1 MAEHRKIFTAMLQ
14 DAGVPVTEEAMQQRW
29 NTINSEQGGIIQNDS
44 KWSPF
49 WRLITAVVT
58 EPCKQLVKLLVEHAL
73 PNVFLRYASNTW
85 LDLYAWGVDVER
97 KAGVKA
103 QGQLVVTRTVSTG
116 VLFIPAGTVV
126 ESPPINGYVY
136 RLVSDADVTI
146 ADGQLT
152 GLLPVTAEQIGNAYN
167 LGPSYYSILP
177 VAITGVASVTNN
189 ADWLH
194 VSGADTEE
202 DEPLRL
208 RCRNQFSAVGQYH
221 HDAAYTAEISSFAGI
236 RPDYLFFEHDA
247 PRGAGSANCYVMIET
262 GVPTQDVVDTI
273 NTHIFDTGNHGH
285 GDDLRCFPMPTTAV
299 PQTVTVHPVAHLSD
313 EKQEA
318 LRVGVENMV
327 RCAFRENT
335 DFTVSKTWPLG
346 RFSFSRL
353 SDELHSQ
360 FVDLQSVEFS
370 RDDIVSELTLPMLST
385 LRVLLGAE

>member
-1 MAEHRKIFTAMLQ
+1 MAEPNKIFTAMLQ

-29 NTINSEQGGIIQNDS
+29 NTINSEQGGLIQNES

-73 PNVFLRYASNTW
+73 PNVFLRYASSTW

-116 VLFIPAGTVV
+116 ALFIPAGTVV

-136 RLVSDADVTI
+136 RLVSSADVTI
-146 ADGQLT
+146 VDGQLA
-152 GLLPVTAEQIGNAYN
+152 GFLPVTAEQIGKAYN
-167 LGPSYYSILP
+167 LGPAYYSILP
-177 VAITGVASVTNN
+177 VAVSGVASVTNN

-194 VSGADTEE
+194 VAGADTEE

-273 NTHIFDTGNHGH
+273 NTHIRDTGNHGH

-299 PQTVTVHPVAHLSD
+299 PLTVTVHPVSHLSD

-353 SDELHSQ
+353 SDEMHSQ

-385 LRVLLGAE
+385 LTVLLGAE

>member
-97 KAGVKA
+97 KSGVKA

-116 VLFIPAGTVV
+116 TLFIPAGTVV

-136 RLVSDADVTI
+136 RLVSDADVSI
-146 ADGQLT
+146 ADGQIT
-152 GLLPVTAEQIGNAYN
+152 RLLPVTAEQIGNAYN

-273 NTHIFDTGNHGH
+273 NTHICDTGNHGH

-299 PQTVTVHPVAHLSD
+299 LLTVTVHPVAHLSD

-385 LRVLLGAE
+385 LTVLLGAE

>member
-1 MAEHRKIFTAMLQ
+1 MAEPNKIFTAMLQ

-29 NTINSEQGGIIQNDS
+29 NTINSEQGGLIQNDS

-116 VLFIPAGTVV
+116 ALFIPAGTVV

-136 RLVSDADVTI
+136 RLVSNADVTI
-146 ADGQLT
+146 EDGQLT
-152 GLLPVTAEQIGNAYN
+152 GFLPVTAEQIGNAYN

-194 VSGADTEE
+194 VAGADTEE

-273 NTHIFDTGNHGH
+273 NTHICDTGNHGH

-299 PQTVTVHPVAHLSD
+299 PLTVTVHPVPHLTD

-353 SDELHSQ
+353 SDELHGQ
-360 FVDLQSVEFS
+360 FLDLRSVEFS
-370 RDDIVSELTLPMLST
+370 HDDIMSELTLPVLSILT
-385 LRVLLGAE
+385 VLLGAE

>member
-103 QGQLVVTRTVSTG
+103 QGQLIVTRTVSTG
-116 VLFIPAGTVV
+116 ALFIPAGTVV

-136 RLVSDADVTI
+136 RLVSSADVTI
-146 ADGQLT
+146 ADGRLT

-273 NTHIFDTGNHGH
+273 NTHIRDTGNHGH
-285 GDDLRCFPMPTTAV
+285 GDDLRCFPMPITAV
-299 PQTVTVHPVAHLSD
+299 PLTVTVHPVAHLSD

>member
-1 MAEHRKIFTAMLQ
+1 MAESNKIFTAMLQ

-29 NTINSEQGGIIQNDS
+29 NEINSEQGGLIQNNS

-49 WRLITAVVT
+49 WRLITAIVT
-58 EPCKQLVKLLVEHAL
+58 EPCKQLVKLLIEHAL
-73 PNVFLRYASNTW
+73 PNVFLRYASSTW

-116 VLFIPAGTVV
+116 ELFIPAGTVV

-136 RLVSDADVTI
+136 TLVCSTDVTI

-152 GLLPVTAEQIGNAYN
+152 GLLPVVAEQIGKAYN

-177 VAITGVASVTNN
+177 VAIAGVASVTNN
-189 ADWLH
+189 ADWLL
-194 VSGADTEE
+194 VAGADTEE

-221 HDAAYTAEISSFAGI
+221 HDAAYTAEISTFAGI
-236 RPDYLFFEHDA
+236 RPDYLFFEYDA

-262 GVPTQDVVDTI
+262 GVPTQEFVDTI
-273 NTHIFDTGNHGH
+273 NTHVRDTGNHGH
-285 GDDLRCFPMPTTAV
+285 GDDLRCFPVQTTAV
-299 PQTVTVHPVAHLSD
+299 PLTVTVHPVPHLSE
-313 EKQEA
+313 EKREA
-318 LRVGVENMV
+318 LRAGVENMV

-335 DFTVSKTWPLG
+335 NYTVSKTWPLG

-353 SDELHSQ
+353 SDELHGQ
-360 FVDLQSVEFS
+360 FLDLRSVEFS
-370 RDDIVSELTLPMLST
+370 QDDIVSELTLPVLSALT
-385 LRVLLGAE
+385 VELGAE

>member
-1 MAEHRKIFTAMLQ
+1 MPEHKKIFTAMLQ
-14 DAGVPVTEEAMQQRW
+14 DAGVPVTEEAMQQHW
-29 NTINSEQGGIIQNDS
+29 NKINSEQGGLIQNDS

-73 PNVFLRYASNTW
+73 PNVFLRYASSTW

-116 VLFIPAGTVV
+116 ALFIPAGTVV

-152 GLLPVTAEQIGNAYN
+152 GLLPVTAEQMGNAYN

-273 NTHIFDTGNHGH
+273 NTHICDTGNHGH

-299 PQTVTVHPVAHLSD
+299 LLIVTVHPVAHLSD

-385 LRVLLGAE
+385 LTVELGAE